1 MRDIAQSRAAPPH
14 APFTWAPPHAPFT
27 NRALNAGGATP
38 DLECEEEPWNA
49 VEMEGELNALKSK
62 LASMAEAH
70 AETAAIL
77 SATTTTLADTTATL
91 KESTAEVTCLQHD
104 LHVTKSNLAVEKEKT
119 DELAFA
125 NEVYEERACQS
136 FTQIT
141 SNNEQ
146 LGDLAMANEVT
157 EIELRHERE
166 KLVRVEQQ
174 LAQKA
179 KEAAALRL
187 LNTKSTPIITPV
199 KGKTLTRKTGY
210 YRGKQIAVCGACNEP
225 STKCQCSN
233 APQ

>member
-1 MRDIAQSRAAPPH
+1 MRDMAQSRAAPPH

-49 VEMEGELNALKSK
+49 VEMEGELTDLKSK
-62 LASMAEAH
+62 LAAMAQDH
-70 AETAAIL
+70 AKTAAFL
-77 SATTTTLADTTATL
+77 VDTTAAL
-91 KESTAEVTCLQHD
+91 KDATANLQDSTAEVTCLQHD

-119 DELAFA
+119 DELAYA
-125 NEVYEERACQS
+125 NEIYEERACQS
-136 FTQIT
+136 YTQIT

-146 LGDLAMANEVT
+146 LGDLAMANEAT

-187 LNTKSTPIITPV
+187 LNTKSTPSITPV

-210 YRGKQIAVCGACNEP
+210 YRGKQIALCGACKEP

-233 APQ
+233 VPQ